1 MQFDFPEQTGA
12 SKSPSLRG
20 VAQRLPYMHNGQFAT
35 LHEVL
40 VYYNNSPVATVGKS
54 ELPGPRN
61 MTPQQLD
68 ELEAFLRT
76 LNVDDSPA
84 K

>member
-1 MQFDFPEQTGA
+1 MIFA
-12 SKSPSLRG
+12 SL
-20 VAQRLPYMHNGQFAT
+20 VAWAQRPPYVVLLSARPTCTMGNSRP

-40 VYYNNSPVATVGKS
+40 VHYNNSPMAIVGKS

-61 MTPQQLD
+61 MTPQQLG